1 MEAPTVLSNKKIVK
15 YSKTTSENEKY
26 SLILKI
32 KDNNLIFISIIFEN
46 ITPNQIYEGEK
57 LYEEIK
63 IQSNYFKDNSIEE
76 IFNKIS
82 ELISKDNI
90 EIIKNEEQILYN
102 IILPL
107 EKMQTLNFILENQN
121 INNSLFQ
128 KIIKQ
133 KDDIIKQKDD
143 LIKQKEEIIKEKE
156 DIIKQKDEFIKET
169 LKQKDEF
176 IKETLK
182 QKDDLIK
189 QKDEIIE
196 EKNNIIK
203 ELKEKKLNKKEKE
216 ENNKNDNKEE
226 ENKIELDYNQIFE
239 NFNIENLT
247 PKNKLTNHGKNP
259 IYTILQLKDGRLA
272 SGGNDGAINIY
283 NKQTFKPDLTINEHS
298 SNVYHLIQLK
308 NGNLVSCSNSDHT
321 INLYELIENNNYK
334 LLYSINVG
342 NDNYPYK
349 IREIENG
356 EIGLVAYNSIIFY
369 LNINDELNEDF
380 NIKQNKDQ
388 IGYYR
393 NMIAVK
399 PGELVICGNENK
411 IQFFDLNSRKLKEI
425 ININRNIHYRKQD
438 LLCMINDKCLC
449 VGGQDKISLI
459 DVYQKNI
466 IREIEDKGVH
476 NCLFKLND
484 NILLSGKDN
493 GDITQWKISQTNL
506 TLVHK
511 KEKSHESCINQMI
524 HFDKLIISCS
534 DDYSIKIW

>member
-1 MEAPTVLSNKKIVK
+1 MEAPTVLSNQNVVK

-32 KDNNLIFISIIFEN
+32 KDNNSIFISIIFEN

-90 EIIKNEEQILYN
+90 ELNKNEEQILYN

-143 LIKQKEEIIKEKE
+143 LIEK
-156 DIIKQKDEFIKET
+156 IIKQKDDII
-169 LKQKDEF
+169 KQKDEF

-298 SNVYHLIQLK
+298 SSVYHLIQLK
-308 NGNLVSCSNSDHT
+308 NGNLVSCSYNDQT

-342 NDNYPYK
+342 NDNYPNK

-356 EIGLVAYNSIIFY
+356 EIGLVAWNSIIFY

-388 IGYYR
+388 IGYYY

-399 PGELVICGNENK
+399 PGELVICGENK

-425 ININRNIHYRKQD
+425 ININRNIYYYLQD

-466 IREIEDKGVH
+466 IKEIEDKGVH
-476 NCLFKLND
+476 ICLFKLND

-511 KEKSHESCINQMI
+511 KEKSHESCIYQMI

-534 DDYSIKIW
+534 ADNSIKIW